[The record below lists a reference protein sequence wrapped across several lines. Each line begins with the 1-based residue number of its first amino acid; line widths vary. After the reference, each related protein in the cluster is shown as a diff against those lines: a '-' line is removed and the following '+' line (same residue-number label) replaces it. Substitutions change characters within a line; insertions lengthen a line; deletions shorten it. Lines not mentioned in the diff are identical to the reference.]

1 MAPAMSSGG
10 CGGCK
15 QTMTEISLQAVKQA
29 QEEVAHE
36 GSMHQQSANNRGT
49 GPIWEP
55 ELPEDRRPPKP
66 LGILL
71 VCTNKSELGST
82 WDINNRMPKTKS
94 QMRFQ
99 VLLKTDRGWFTVGSY
114 NPNRIRGVYWDGSF
128 WSSIAQDGER
138 NRDTPIY
145 IENAPFNAQ
154 EWQWSRPDIQWLTGI
169 THNVDRETFFSS
181 VQTTGSARY
190 YMYNHNPGGQAGS
203 AWWKELSYT
212 EPGMR
217 IVGLKFRIRL
227 EGKEYIFYA
236 CPPPGVLDSGH
247 RAGEAVWESQHNQ
260 AAKSTAHGFGH
271 EIPVAFSGYHM
282 RRPPVLGSSA
292 FTPIF
297 VRTDPR
303 YWEGRRG
310 NVGSSSIAAS
320 VFTDVAVSFVGIP
333 YQWGG
338 KTYLMLASTVD
349 YDPRSRTGTQGFG
362 LDCSGFVYCA
372 LSRTAT
378 LYGFYPWITTENR
391 LNFGVHR
398 IMARSDRLRG
408 HSWMQRGDLFCRPQ
422 IGDRAAHVAIYLGY
436 GAAIP
441 GSINYNVVECA
452 SDGQV
457 EGCVIRDLPS
467 SSTYDPYRLR
477 F

>member
-1 MAPAMSSGG
+1 
-10 CGGCK
+10 
-15 QTMTEISLQAVKQA
+15 
-29 QEEVAHE
+29 
-36 GSMHQQSANNRGT
+36 
-49 GPIWEP
+49 
-55 ELPEDRRPPKP
+55 
-66 LGILL
+66 
-71 VCTNKSELGST
+71 
-82 WDINNRMPKTKS
+82 
-94 QMRFQ
+94 
-99 VLLKTDRGWFTVGSY
+99 
-114 NPNRIRGVYWDGSF
+114 
-128 WSSIAQDGER
+128 
-138 NRDTPIY
+138 
-145 IENAPFNAQ
+145 
-154 EWQWSRPDIQWLTGI
+154 
-169 THNVDRETFFSS
+169 
-181 VQTTGSARY
+181 
-190 YMYNHNPGGQAGS
+190 MYNHNPGGQAGS
-203 AWWKELSYT
+203 AWWKELSYA

-217 IVGLKFRIRL
+217 IVGVKFRIRL

-236 CPPPGVLDSGH
+236 CPPPGVLDSGP

-260 AAKSTAHGFGH
+260 AAKSTGGFGH
-271 EIPVAFSGYHM
+271 EIPIAFSQYHM
-282 RRPPVLGSSA
+282 VRPRVLGNSA
-292 FTPIF
+292 FSPIF
-297 VRTDPR
+297 VHTDSR
-303 YWEGRRG
+303 YWDERG

-320 VFTDVAVSFVGIP
+320 VFADVAVSFVGIP

-378 LYGFYPWITTENR
+378 VHGFYPWITTENR
-391 LNFGVHR
+391 LNFGVDR

-408 HSWMQRGDLFCRPQ
+408 HSWMLRGDLFCRPR

-441 GSINYNVVECA
+441 GSINYKVVECA

-477 F
+477 L

>member
-1 MAPAMSSGG
+1 MMRRQKMRGVVALSLAIANLIALPDTLNAAMSSD
-10 CGGCK
+10 
-15 QTMTEISLQAVKQA
+15 T
-29 QEEVAHE
+29 
-36 GSMHQQSANNRGT
+36 
-49 GPIWEP
+49 
-55 ELPEDRRPPKP
+55 RPPNP

-71 VCTNKSELGST
+71 VCTNRSELGPT
-82 WDINNRMPKTKS
+82 WYINNRTPKTRS

-114 NPNRIRGVYWDGSF
+114 NPDRIRGVYWDGRF

-138 NRDTPIY
+138 PFYNIS
-145 IENAPFNAQ
+145 IEDPPLNAQ

-169 THNVDRETFFSS
+169 THNVDHETFFSS
-181 VQTTGSARY
+181 VRTTGSARY

-203 AWWKELSYT
+203 AWWIERSFT
-212 EPGMR
+212 APGMR
-217 IVGLKFRIRL
+217 IVGVKFRIRL
-227 EGKEYIFYA
+227 ERREYIFYA
-236 CPPPGVLDSGH
+236 CPPPGVLDSGP
-247 RAGEAVWESQHNQ
+247 RVGEAVWESQHNQ
-260 AAKSTAHGFGH
+260 AARSAGGFGH
-271 EIPVAFSGYHM
+271 EIPIAISGYRM
-282 RRPPVLGSSA
+282 SRPPVSGNSA
-292 FTPIF
+292 FSPIF
-297 VRTDPR
+297 VHTDTR
-303 YWEGRRG
+303 YWDETG
-310 NVGSSSIAAS
+310 NVGSSSTAAS
-320 VFTDVAVSFVGIP
+320 VFADVAVSFVGIP

-378 LYGFYPWITTENR
+378 VHGFYPWITTENR
-391 LNFGVHR
+391 LNFGVDR

-408 HSWMQRGDLFCRPQ
+408 HSWMLRGDLFCRPR

-436 GAAIP
+436 GAAMP
-441 GSINYNVVECA
+441 GNINYKVVECA

-477 F
+477 LR